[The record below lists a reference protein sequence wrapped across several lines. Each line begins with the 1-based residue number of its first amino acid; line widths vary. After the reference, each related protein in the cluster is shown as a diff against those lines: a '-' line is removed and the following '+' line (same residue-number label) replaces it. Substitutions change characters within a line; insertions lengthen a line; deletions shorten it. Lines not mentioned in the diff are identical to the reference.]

1 MNNLSINGETVSF
14 VSKSGYFLIF
24 DILFSEKLW
33 DKSFLF
39 ESVSPLNIKEI
50 EAEIFKWSDGE
61 LLGLYEANVNDVIHI
76 EIKKIKNY
84 DEDVNI
90 DINKD
95 KVFGTDTGVVAVID
109 WYSITDFLEV
119 FDYNIFVDTYSIT
132 QIQNKIGDSFAII
145 STPGMDKGFEFCGS
159 GSYFIKEI

>member
-24 DILFSEKLW
+24 DILFSEKLR

-39 ESVSPLNIKEI
+39 ERVSPLNIKEI

-61 LLGLYEANVNDVIHI
+61 LLGLYEANINDVIHI
-76 EIKKIKNY
+76 EI
-84 DEDVNI
+84 
-90 DINKD
+90 INKD

-145 STPGMDKGFEFCGS
+145 STPSMDKGFEFCGS